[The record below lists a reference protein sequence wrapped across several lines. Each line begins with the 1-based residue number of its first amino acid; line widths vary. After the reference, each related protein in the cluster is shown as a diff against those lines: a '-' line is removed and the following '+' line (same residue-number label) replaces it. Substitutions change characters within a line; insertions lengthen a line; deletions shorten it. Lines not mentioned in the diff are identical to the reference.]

1 MKNSLRCMPL
11 NVYKQDTDKVSGV
24 FINFSNHPSIN
35 WSDEQLDAVHALT
48 KGAIVDVPF
57 PQVCASADE
66 IDISL
71 LALECLTK
79 IYSLHPTVVM
89 CQGEFGLAFAV
100 VRALKEMGIRVVY
113 SCSERRTSEKV
124 TGIGSVKTSE
134 FVFVRFRDY

>member
-1 MKNSLRCMPL
+1 M
-11 NVYKQDTDKVSGV
+11 NVYKQDMDKVSGP
-24 FINFSNHPSIN
+24 FINFSNHPSNN
-35 WSDEQLDAVHALT
+35 WSDEQLDAVHTLT

-57 PQVCASADE
+57 PQVRASANE

-79 IYSLHPTVVM
+79 ICSLHPTVVM
-89 CQGEFGLAFAV
+89 CQGEFGLTFAV

-113 SCSERRTSEKV
+113 SCSERRTSEEV
-124 TGIGSVKTSE
+124 TGSGSVKTSE

>member
-1 MKNSLRCMPL
+1 M
-11 NVYKQDTDKVSGV
+11 NVYKQDTDKVSGT
-24 FINFSNHPSIN
+24 FINFSNHPSNN
-35 WSDEQLDAVHALT
+35 WSDEQLDAVHTLT

-71 LALECLTK
+71 MALECLTK
-79 IYSLHPTVVM
+79 ICSLHPTVVM

-113 SCSERRTSEKV
+113 SCSERRTSEKA
-124 TGIGSVKTSE
+124 TESGSVKTSE